1 MHSAPATPVRYGS
14 RAPADAPAGDGRGGA
29 AEGDGCTDTVAGDD
43 TVATVRSGNTQGNAA
58 VGSRPRFVAGLRLVQ
73 LVGSGGEGEV
83 WEARDERGRRRAMKL
98 IRPDALAGDA
108 EQRSRHLLVIDHPNL
123 VRVYDGGR
131 LDDGLLA
138 GWGYLE
144 MEFVDGPSLHDAPA
158 DPAILDRLWP
168 LAEALDLLHTGAW
181 TGGLPLVHRDVKPAN
196 LVESPDG
203 RLVLVDPSTLR
214 GVDATQLTR
223 VGTPVFSAPEVMTGR
238 FGPPADVYSFAAT
251 VVALISGE
259 RGEQLAMLLDEAHN
273 LDLPDGVAS
282 ALSSIPGDRPASC
295 RAVLEAGQE
304 LAEDPTVLLPA
315 LEDTRALEAWGVGS
329 WDDPAPWDPPAS
341 GHPTKR
347 ASVNDAWADQ
357 PPLQVG
363 HEPMAA
369 PERPRHLA
377 GWTLLFL
384 LLVGGPV
391 AAWLLDLITPDRVIP
406 AAIAVAV
413 IHLVAHA
420 AAGQSLAAAVLVPPV
435 AWGLLLGGR
444 VLGGRRRRAWG
455 AAVFTAAMAPAT
467 AGLVVA
473 VLRRNA
479 EGGRLAVMGVAATCG
494 IVALTAA
501 AANGRSGGTAT
512 LRFLLLPLWLTGACL
527 LVVGG
532 IALAPFGISRGLVS
546 ATLASLVP
554 GIRGPATMPPA
565 PTPTW
570 RD

>member
-1 MHSAPATPVRYGS
+1 MTAERRTSTAENAMHSAPATPVTYGS
-14 RAPADAPAGDGRGGA
+14 RDPADAPGGDGRGGA
-29 AEGDGCTDTVAGDD
+29 AEGDGCTDTVAADD
-43 TVATVRSGNTQGNAA
+43 TVARVSAGNTHGNAA

-131 LDDGLLA
+131 VNEGLLS

-251 VVALISGE
+251 VVALITGE

-273 LDLPDGVAS
+273 LDLPEGVAA
-282 ALSSIPGDRPASC
+282 ALSPVPGDRPASC

-315 LEDTRALEAWGVGS
+315 LEDTRALEAWGMAPDS
-329 WDDPAPWDPPAS
+329 W
-341 GHPTKR
+341 T
-347 ASVNDAWADQ
+347 DQ
-357 PPLQVG
+357 PPPQMD
-363 HEPMAA
+363 PQPA
-369 PERPRHLA
+369 PDQERPRHLG

-384 LLVGGPV
+384 LLLGGSV
-391 AAWLLDLITPDRVIP
+391 AAWLLDLIPPDQMIP
-406 AAIAVAV
+406 AAIAIVV

-420 AAGQSLAAAVLVPPV
+420 VAGQSLAAAVLVPPV
-435 AWGLLLGGR
+435 AWALLLGGR

-467 AGLVVA
+467 AGA
-473 VLRRNA
+473 VLAILQRN
-479 EGGRLAVMGVAATCG
+479 GGDARLTMVGLAATCG
-494 IVALTAA
+494 MVAVTAA
-501 AANGRSGGTAT
+501 VANGRSRLSAVV
-512 LRFLLLPLWLTGACL
+512 RFLLLPLWLTGACVL
-527 LVVGG
+527 IVGG
-532 IALAPFGISRGLVS
+532 ILLAPFGVSRGLVS

>member
-1 MHSAPATPVRYGS
+1 M
-14 RAPADAPAGDGRGGA
+14 
-29 AEGDGCTDTVAGDD
+29 AGDD
-43 TVATVRSGNTQGNAA
+43 TVAGVSSGNAQGNAA

-98 IRPDALAGDA
+98 IRPDALAADA

-131 LDDGLLA
+131 IDDGLLA

-251 VVALISGE
+251 VVALLTGE
-259 RGEQLAMLLDEAHN
+259 RGEQLAVLLDEAHN

-282 ALSSIPGDRPASC
+282 ALSPVPGDRPASC
-295 RAVLEAGQE
+295 QAVLEAGQE

-315 LEDTRALEAWGVGS
+315 LEDTRALEAWGVAPGS
-329 WDDPAPWDPPAS
+329 WDDE
-341 GHPTKR
+341 T
-347 ASVNDAWADQ
+347 
-357 PPLQVG
+357 PLQVDQ
-363 HEPMAA
+363 EPVA
-369 PERPRHLA
+369 PSERPRHLG

-384 LLVGGPV
+384 LLAGGPV
-391 AAWLLDLITPDRVIP
+391 AAWLLDLITPDQMIP
-406 AAIAVAV
+406 AAITIAL

-420 AAGQSLAAAVLVPPV
+420 AAGHSLAAAVLLPPV
-435 AWGLLLGGR
+435 AWALLLGGR
-444 VLGGRRRRAWG
+444 VLGGRRRRAWA

-467 AGLVVA
+467 AGLAVA
-473 VLRRNA
+473 VLQRND
-479 EGGRLAVMGVAATCG
+479 EGGRLAAIGVAATCG
-494 IVALTAA
+494 VVAVTAA
-501 AANGRSGGTAT
+501 VANGRSGLAAAV
-512 LRFLLLPLWLTGACL
+512 RFVLLPLWVAGACL

-532 IALAPFGISRGLVS
+532 ILLAPFGISRGLVS

-554 GIRGPATMPPA
+554 GVRGPATMPPA